1 MLTELVEDGDLVITM
16 GAGTIGSLSASL
28 VAGSE
33 QSNCGQQKEI

>member
-1 MLTELVEDGDLVITM
+1 MLIELVEDGDLVITM

-33 QSNCGQQKEI
+33 EPNCVQQREA